1 MHLFSSTNSAV
12 ERVLRC
18 RSSIPLDWLR
28 CLLRAL
34 GAEVFKPALALF
46 YSIAYKVVVQIQTYT
61 VQLLR
66 VLPFRPPCYKRA
78 ALGRGVLEKATVI
91 SLGGMPLHGLLF
103 ALGLGSKLI

>member
-18 RSSIPLDWLR
+18 QSSTPLDWLR
-28 CLLRAL
+28 CLLPAL

-66 VLPFRPPCYKRA
+66 VPPFRLSCCKRA
-78 ALGRGVLEKATVI
+78 PLGGGVLERRLGFPWAACRHMDF
-91 SLGGMPLHGLLF
+91 SLL
-103 ALGLGSKLI
+103 